1 MYTTWTDI
9 LAALTDSELFDLLAP
24 TDGYTDPMLE
34 ALAMQELELR
44 QYQTEH
50 RSIDDGTFT
59 YDSTLP
65 DSDDLWLG
73 RDDVRR
79 YRKASKLQ

>member
-24 TDGYTDPMLE
+24 TEGYTDPMLE
-34 ALAMQELELR
+34 ALALQELELR

-50 RSIDDGTFT
+50 RSIDDGIT
-59 YDSTLP
+59 YHDSTLP

-73 RDDVRR
+73 RKDVRG
-79 YRKASKLQ
+79 YRKTSKLH

>member
-9 LAALTDSELFDLLAP
+9 LAALTDHELLDIIAP

-44 QYQTEH
+44 QYAEH

-73 RDDVRR
+73 RDDVWRCG
-79 YRKASKLQ
+79 KTTKLQ

>member
-9 LAALTDSELFDLLAP
+9 LAALTDSELLDILAP

-44 QYQTEH
+44 QYAEH

-73 RDDVRR
+73 RDDVRG